1 MWADA
6 AALGESTL
14 ALLHSRV
21 RLLLRRRMAIG
32 SVVHSAGHAHAYGL
46 TVFVRKGAIEGLLS
60 RDIPQIGAEV
70 LLNHSDVSGT
80 ILDTDGIGRGNASS
94 SGLDLLVVST
104 HVRHDSGRFDDALGH
119 LMKAFQ
125 DDHQGYRLS
134 MIASEFFGDSYIAAA
149 LANRGYTV
157 RRVFDDVGGR
167 PGLRSLV
174 GTVTRE
180 EAKAGTMGLFL
191 PMFVYSP
198 PVIRFTEAEREL
210 LRIAI
215 SGGTDEW
222 MSSHLGLSLSAVKA
236 RWIRIQ
242 ERAMRRLPELFAGSP
257 AASRPGR
264 RGAQTRHIL
273 LHYVRRMPCELTPYD
288 PRFESAAGNARIEPA
303 ALSIPVQSTAS
314 RRFPGH

>member
-1 MWADA
+1 
-6 AALGESTL
+6 
-14 ALLHSRV
+14 
-21 RLLLRRRMAIG
+21 
-32 SVVHSAGHAHAYGL
+32 
-46 TVFVRKGAIEGLLS
+46 
-60 RDIPQIGAEV
+60 
-70 LLNHSDVSGT
+70 
-80 ILDTDGIGRGNASS
+80 
-94 SGLDLLVVST
+94 
-104 HVRHDSGRFDDALGH
+104 
-119 LMKAFQ
+119 
-125 DDHQGYRLS
+125 
-134 MIASEFFGDSYIAAA
+134 
-149 LANRGYTV
+149 
-157 RRVFDDVGGR
+157 
-167 PGLRSLV
+167 
-174 GTVTRE
+174 
-180 EAKAGTMGLFL
+180 MGLFL

-288 PRFESAAGNARIEPA
+288 PRFESAADNARIEPA
-303 ALSIPVQSTAS
+303 ALSIPLQSTDS